1 MRCAMTDKERIAI
14 GDELIAL
21 MQANDAIVQAIKN
34 GADKNKTLAD
44 ALIEGLRRER
54 ELKNMF
60 FGRKE

>member
-1 MRCAMTDKERIAI
+1 MTDKERIAI